1 MKVRSNGIELEVE
14 EQGPADGSPM
24 VLIMGLGMQL
34 LGWPDEFV
42 DLLSDAGFRVIRF
55 DNRDIGLST
64 KFDDWG
70 SADLVSGALRHAFH
84 LPVNAPYTL
93 DDMAEDTVG
102 MLDALGIARAH
113 IVGASMGGMI
123 AQLIAARHAARVASL
138 SLIMTTSGARRLPG
152 PTLKARLALLS
163 APANPNR
170 IESVIDHGSAIHQV
184 IASPGFPTEEAL
196 VRERIALS
204 LTRSNHPRG
213 IGRQLLA
220 VAAAP
225 DRTPLLKDIVAPTLV
240 LHGRAD
246 PLVPVANGIDL
257 AQHIAGA
264 KLELIEGMGHDL
276 PDALLPRLAGS
287 IASHARAA
295 HK

>member
-14 EQGPADGSPM
+14 QQGPADGPPL

-34 LGWPDEFV
+34 LGWPEAFV
-42 DLLSDAGFRVIRF
+42 ELLAQAGFRVIRF

-70 SADLVSGALRHAFH
+70 SADLFSGALRHAFR
-84 LPVNAPYTL
+84 LSVNAPYTL

-102 MLDALGIARAH
+102 LLDALGIARAH

-123 AQLIAARHAARVASL
+123 AQLIAAKHAARVESL
-138 SLIMTTSGARRLPG
+138 TLIMTTSGSRRLPG

-163 APANPNR
+163 APANPNQ
-170 IESVIDHGSAIHQV
+170 IESVITHGSGVYQV
-184 IASPGFPTEEAL
+184 IASPGFPTEDAL
-196 VRERIALS
+196 VRERIALA
-204 LTRSNHPRG
+204 LKRSNHPRG

-220 VAAAP
+220 VAAGA
-225 DRTPLLKDIVAPTLV
+225 DRTPLLGTITAPTLV
-240 LHGRAD
+240 IHGRAD

-257 AQHIAGA
+257 AEHIAGA
-264 KLELIEGMGHDL
+264 KLELIDGMGHDL
-276 PDALLPRLAGS
+276 PDALLPRLAAS
-287 IASHARAA
+287 IAAHAHAA
-295 HK
+295 QK